1 MRRARRVRPES
12 RCAPGPQLGV
22 FLYECQEAVLTSAIV
37 HASKILPTNR
47 IPEDRRNVALDL
59 VYDRRHEGY
68 DPL

>member
-1 MRRARRVRPES
+1 
-12 RCAPGPQLGV
+12 V